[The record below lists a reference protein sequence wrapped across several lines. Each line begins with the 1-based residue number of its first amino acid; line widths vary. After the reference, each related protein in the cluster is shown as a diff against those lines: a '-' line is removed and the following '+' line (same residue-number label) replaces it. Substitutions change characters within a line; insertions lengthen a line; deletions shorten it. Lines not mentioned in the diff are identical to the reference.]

1 MMLFNE
7 TVGVDRDIEQE
18 WLQWMKEKH
27 IPEVLKTGMF
37 KSAKIYKVLHDQDDG
52 SISYSVQYFAE
63 TIDHVQQFLEV
74 FAPVLVAEH
83 RKKFLNK
90 HVAFRTLLEEVD

>member
-1 MMLFNE
+1 MLFNE
-7 TVGVDRDIEQE
+7 TVGVDKDVEQE
-18 WLQWMKEKH
+18 WLQWMKQKH

-37 KSAKIYKVLHDQDDG
+37 ISAKIYKVLHEQDDG

-63 TIDHVQQFLEV
+63 SIDHVQQFLEV

-83 RKKFLNK
+83 RQKFLNK
-90 HVAFRTLLEEVD
+90 HVAFRTLLEEVE